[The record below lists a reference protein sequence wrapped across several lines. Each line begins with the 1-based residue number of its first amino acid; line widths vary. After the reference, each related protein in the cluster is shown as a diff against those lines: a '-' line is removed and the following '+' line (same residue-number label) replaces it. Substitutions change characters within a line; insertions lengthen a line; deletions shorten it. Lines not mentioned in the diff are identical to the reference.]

1 MLPKGYG
8 GYNELFFSGSGLRSY
23 YHFARYRWLR
33 EQIDE
38 RTSGPLRIVELG
50 CFDAKSID
58 FMPPRI
64 ESYVGLDANW
74 DNGLEMGRARFA
86 GRPDVKL
93 IECQTVDGFAPYAD
107 GQFNAAISLETLEHI
122 PPELVSDYLCQIRRV
137 TRGPFFVSVPNEMG
151 PIFLAKHV
159 AKRLR
164 YGTVYSY
171 SFRELVA
178 ATLRQ
183 SHKVERDEHKGFD
196 YRLLARQLSEHFEIV
211 SIEGLPGRLPAALS
225 LTVGIV
231 AQSRGS
237 N

>member
-58 FMPPRI
+58 FMPPRL

-183 SHKVERDEHKGFD
+183 SHKVERNEHKGFD
-196 YRLLARQLSEHFEIV
+196 YRLLARQLSEHFEVV

>member
-1 MLPKGYG
+1 MLPQGSG

-33 EQIDE
+33 EQLEE

-58 FMPPRI
+58 FIPPRL
-64 ESYVGLDANW
+64 ETYVGLDANW
-74 DNGLEMGRARFA
+74 DNGLDMARARFA

-93 IECQTVDGFAPYAD
+93 IECQTADSFAPYAD

-122 PPELVSDYLCQIRRV
+122 PPELLSDYFCQIRRV
-137 TRGPFFVSVPNEMG
+137 TCGPFFVSVPNEMG
-151 PIFLAKHV
+151 PVFLAKHV

-183 SHKVERDEHKGFD
+183 SHKVERKEHKGFD
-196 YRLLARQLSEHFEIV
+196 YRVLARQLSEHFEVV

>member
-1 MLPKGYG
+1 MLPQGYA
-8 GYNELFFSGSGLRSY
+8 GYNELFFSGKGLRSY

-33 EQIDE
+33 KRVEE

-58 FMPPRI
+58 FLPPRL

-74 DNGLEMGRARFA
+74 DNGLDMGRARFA
-86 GRPDVKL
+86 GRPDIKL
-93 IECQTVDGFAPYAD
+93 IECETVDSFARFAD

-122 PPELVSDYLCQIRRV
+122 PPKLVDDYLRQIKRV

-151 PIFLAKHV
+151 PVFLAKHL

-183 SHKVERDEHKGFD
+183 SHKVRRDEHKGFD
-196 YRLLARQLSEHFEIV
+196 YRVLARQLSKHFDVV

-225 LTVGIV
+225 LTVAIV
-231 AQSRGS
+231 AHSRGTS
-237 N
+237 